1 MASIACYNRLMQN
14 ATKTTTQLSSQH
26 DTARAWWVLIAV
38 GLCLFLG
45 SVDGSIVNVA
55 LPTLMQDFNADFPAV
70 QWVVLAYLLGL
81 TVLMVSM
88 GRLADMIG
96 KKRVFSTGIVL
107 FLLGSALCG
116 LSPNIYVL
124 VVCRF
129 LQSIGAAMMLALG
142 TAILTEVWPSYKRG
156 QAIGFAAGFIS
167 LGIVFGPAIGGI
179 MLQYLSWHWI
189 FFVNIPIGA
198 ISFALVMLFVPPLRP
213 SGQRESFDIAGAASL
228 GFGLLCLTLGIT
240 LGQNDGFT
248 APHVL
253 AMFAAAIA
261 LLALFVWLEMRVRF
275 PMLDLSLFREA
286 QFSLNL
292 FTGTIVFV
300 ALAGVVLLLPFYLS
314 LVLKLPE
321 LQVGLYMA
329 IVPLIMAVLQPL
341 SGTFSDRLGTRIVST
356 GGLVFILIGYLLM
369 TSLPDSGSPMGYVWR
384 FLPVAIGMSLFN
396 SPNNSAIMGA
406 APKHRLGIASALLS
420 TMRTL
425 GQVIGVAVLG
435 AFFYHSLA
443 VHSGAPVSLEQA
455 TPQNITAALH
465 DQFLVV
471 SLLIA
476 VGLVT
481 ALLTWRWEIRH
492 GLNRK
497 PRERDSTPVVESV

>member
-1 MASIACYNRLMQN
+1 M
-14 ATKTTTQLSSQH
+14 
-26 DTARAWWVLIAV
+26 LIAV

-70 QWVVLAYLLGL
+70 QWVVLSYLLGL

-124 VVCRF
+124 VACRF

-189 FFVNIPIGA
+189 FFVNVPIGA
-198 ISFALVMLFVPPLRP
+198 VVFCPGACSSCRRCAPAAH
-213 SGQRESFDIAGAASL
+213 RESFDVAGAATL
-228 GFGLLCLTLGIT
+228 GIGLLCLTLGIT

-248 APHVL
+248 ALHVL
-253 AMFAAAIA
+253 GLFVAAAA
-261 LLALFVWLEMRVRF
+261 LLALFVWLEMHVRF

-329 IVPLIMAVLQPL
+329 IVPLIMAVLQPM

-356 GGLVFILIGYLLM
+356 LGLVFILVGYLLM
-369 TSLPDSGSPMGYVWR
+369 ATLPDSGSPMGYVWR

-406 APKHRLGIASALLS
+406 APKNRLGIASALLS

-443 VHSGAPVSLEQA
+443 VHNGAPVNLEQA
-455 TPQNITAALH
+455 SPQVITAALH

-471 SLLIA
+471 SVLIA
-476 VGLVT
+476 IGLVT
-481 ALLTWRWEIRH
+481 SLLTWRWEIRH

-497 PRERDSTPVVESV
+497 PRERETDARHRERLNQGSD